1 MTPAQRLDS
10 AYRYRDEDKFA
21 EAWAEM
27 QAVAESARGT
37 RDYLMLVASV
47 APALGKWHEAAE
59 ANRQLVRMEPS
70 SILHWMSLGAAV
82 RYSVGPLA
90 AADVYVEASL
100 HVRGKI
106 CFPYAYAACLCEA
119 GRVGEARCVLHH
131 VLEREPRMLQNA
143 LDDGRFEPLTEMLF
157 VEDDA

>member
-1 MTPAQRLDS
+1 MTTAQRLDS
-10 AYRYRDEDKFA
+10 ARSYCDKDKFA

-27 QAVAESARGT
+27 QAVPEAARGA
-37 RDYLMLVASV
+37 RRYLSLTASV

-59 ANRQLVRMEPS
+59 ANRQLVRLEPE

-82 RYSVGPLA
+82 RYSLGPLA
-90 AADVYVEASL
+90 AADIYIEAAL

-119 GRVGEARCVLHH
+119 GRIGEARCVLYH
-131 VLEREPRMLQNA
+131 VLERAPQMLQNA
-143 LDDGRFEPLTEMLF
+143 LDDGRFEPLTDMLL
-157 VEDDA
+157 VEEDA